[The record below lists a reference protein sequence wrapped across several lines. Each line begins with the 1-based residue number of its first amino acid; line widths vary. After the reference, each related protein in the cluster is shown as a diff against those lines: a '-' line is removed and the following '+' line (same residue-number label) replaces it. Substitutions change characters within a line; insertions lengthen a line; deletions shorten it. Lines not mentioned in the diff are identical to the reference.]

1 MLNLS
6 IVQVAVN
13 LNVDPSTVWRTVQ
26 RFREQGTVEAT
37 RNSGQHKLSDT
48 DKFCIMEL
56 LVERPECYLKEVCH
70 HLDWYNCTI
79 CRFLQRSH
87 FSRKTLL
94 NVARQRSEEMCE
106 QFKSDCSY
114 YQPDMLVF
122 VDETGCDKR
131 SAKRKFGYALRGK

>member
-70 HLDWYNCTI
+70 HLEQQTGTIVLYVASYNVVI
-79 CRFLQRSH
+79 SL
-87 FSRKTLL
+87 
-94 NVARQRSEEMCE
+94 
-106 QFKSDCSY
+106 
-114 YQPDMLVF
+114 
-122 VDETGCDKR
+122 
-131 SAKRKFGYALRGK
+131 GKHC